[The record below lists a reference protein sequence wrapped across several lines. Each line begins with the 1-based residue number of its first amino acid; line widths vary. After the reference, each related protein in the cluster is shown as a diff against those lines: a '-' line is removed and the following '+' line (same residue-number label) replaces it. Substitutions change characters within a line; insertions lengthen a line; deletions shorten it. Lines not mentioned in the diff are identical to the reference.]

1 MKIIINN
8 KIYVQKKDLELII
21 KSNTTNIPENI
32 INKYNENEKSNDIDF
47 IVFEDE
53 KDINYLNGF
62 WFIINYNDLID
73 FTDMEL
79 REYKSEDLTHLRKMR
94 VECDKHKYLSE
105 HKEYTN
111 EIEKWLDEFSYF
123 CLIPSIEE
131 SKKYPIDFRLLYNK
145 ISDINEIE
153 YINAGLSKVNLP
165 KELFKPIH
173 YSKKQLQKIYHEVLC
188 NELTFEELK
197 PYEEQLYCIFTKIDY
212 TPDISDIIKKVILI
226 NKNNNINFIQ
236 DDLLDLVLCLEG
248 KQTKFQEST
257 MYLIDYLYAIGHN
270 QFDDFESKIILEK
283 DMNIIKKIIWSMS
296 IALYNSNIDDK
307 SLETLKRYNEV
318 LANIISTLKYGNFS
332 RYISKLKIGIFI
344 SNDEFLNYSRQ
355 YIKEIFLNML
365 VFVYFRPEVI
375 NYNYDFLNYVYNY
388 LTEHI
393 EEVVE
398 QSGYKG
404 EKIYKFGENFIKN
417 FNYANNLL
425 LKLYEEKYN
434 NAFIKKLVKEI
445 NEDVQR

>member
-21 KSNTTNIPENI
+21 NSNITNSIPNNI
-32 INKYNENEKSNDIDF
+32 INKYNENEKINDIDF
-47 IVFEDE
+47 IVFEDD
-53 KDINYLNGF
+53 KDIDYLNGF

-79 REYKSEDLTHLRKMR
+79 CEYKSEDLTHLRKMR
-94 VECDKHKYLSE
+94 VEHDKHKYLGE

-145 ISDINEIE
+145 ISDIREIE
-153 YINAGLSKVNLP
+153 YINAGLSKVDLP
-165 KELFKPIH
+165 EEIFEPIH
-173 YSKKQLQKIYHEVLC
+173 YSKKQLQKIYYEVLC
-188 NELTFEELK
+188 HELTFEELK
-197 PYEEQLYCIFTKIDY
+197 PYEEQLYCIFSKIDY

-226 NKNNNINFIQ
+226 NKHNNIDFIQ
-236 DDLLDLVLCLEG
+236 DDLLDIVLRLEG

-257 MYLIDYLYAIGHN
+257 MYLINYLYAIGHN
-270 QFDDFESKIILEK
+270 QFDNFESKIILEK
-283 DMNIIKKIIWSMS
+283 DMYIIKKIIWS
-296 IALYNSNIDDK
+296 IALYNYNIDDK

-318 LANIISTLKYGNFS
+318 LANIILALKHGDFS
-332 RYISKLKIGIFI
+332 RYISKIKIGLFI
-344 SNDEFLNYSRQ
+344 DNGDFLSYSRQ

-365 VFVYFRPEVI
+365 VFVYFRPEAI
-375 NYNYDFLNYVYNY
+375 NYDYDFLNYVYNY
-388 LTEHI
+388 LTDHI
-393 EEVVE
+393 EEIVE
-398 QSGYKG
+398 QAGYKG
-404 EKIYKFGENFIKN
+404 ENIYKFGENFIKN

-425 LKLYEEKYN
+425 LKLYDEKYN
-434 NAFIKKLVKEI
+434 NTSIKRLVKK
-445 NEDVQR
+445 NS